1 MPDVFISYAGSDRK
15 RVTMIAETLE
25 AEGFSIC
32 WDSSIKPQ
40 VLRQQLQAAHSTIVC
55 WSRASAKLDSVL
67 SEATQAYNQQKLVP
81 VTLQACDPPMPFNMV
96 ASADLTQWRGEADD
110 EYWVDTLA
118 EVRRLVEKGR
128 LLASAAPPQVEPKT
142 PQAHQ
147 PPPARQTPPPPEPS
161 ARAPRYQGARGR
173 RKAGLRPGPVI
184 AGVIATT
191 AVLGAAFWAGPE
203 AFRYIET
210 KLANPQQAAVDPATT
225 APLVTEPTPA
235 TVSAI
240 PVVEAQASPAA
251 AAPPPVV
258 AAPARPKPSVTAAPP
273 SAKPPSVVA
282 QPSVTAPVTAP
293 PLVMVAI
300 KDVESCLR
308 QIARAC
314 DAPDAD
320 FRADGQF
327 SAGERRLMG
336 TSLFPDGAQP
346 TEGNLAACK
355 AGSTR
360 RARNSADGKAVCAA
374 LRQTST
380 APAAPTDPAVS
391 GVIATRPIRP

>member
-1 MPDVFISYAGSDRK
+1 
-15 RVTMIAETLE
+15 
-25 AEGFSIC
+25 
-32 WDSSIKPQ
+32 
-40 VLRQQLQAAHSTIVC
+40 
-55 WSRASAKLDSVL
+55 
-67 SEATQAYNQQKLVP
+67 
-81 VTLQACDPPMPFNMV
+81 
-96 ASADLTQWRGEADD
+96 
-110 EYWVDTLA
+110 
-118 EVRRLVEKGR
+118 
-128 LLASAAPPQVEPKT
+128 
-142 PQAHQ
+142 
-147 PPPARQTPPPPEPS
+147 
-161 ARAPRYQGARGR
+161 
-173 RKAGLRPGPVI
+173 
-184 AGVIATT
+184 
-191 AVLGAAFWAGPE
+191 
-203 AFRYIET
+203 
-210 KLANPQQAAVDPATT
+210 
-225 APLVTEPTPA
+225 
-235 TVSAI
+235 
-240 PVVEAQASPAA
+240 VEAQENPVPAA
-251 AAPPPVV
+251 PPVV
-258 AAPARPKPSVTAAPP
+258 AAPVRAKPSVTAPP

-282 QPSVTAPVTAP
+282 QPSATAP

-360 RARNSADGKAVCAA
+360 RARNIADGKAVCAA

>member
-25 AEGFSIC
+25 AEGFSIW
-32 WDSSIKPQ
+32 WDSIKPEM
-40 VLRQQLQAAHSTIVC
+40 LRRQLLAAHAVVVC

-67 SEATQAYNQQKLVP
+67 SEATQGYNQQKLVP

-96 ASADLTQWRGEADD
+96 ASADLTQWRGEAED

-128 LLASAAPPQVEPKT
+128 MLVSAS
-142 PQAHQ
+142 
-147 PPPARQTPPPPEPS
+147 PPPAEPKAPPAQQPATARQTPPPPPEPS
-161 ARAPRYQGARGR
+161 ARAPRYQAARSR

-184 AGVIATT
+184 AGVFVTT
-191 AVLGAAFWAGPE
+191 AVLGAALWAGPE
-203 AFRYIET
+203 AFRYIES
-210 KLANPQQAAVDPATT
+210 KLANPQQATVDPAAT
-225 APLVTEPTPA
+225 APLVTEPTP
-235 TVSAI
+235 VSALT
-240 PVVEAQASPAA
+240 VVEAQENPVATT
-251 AAPPPVV
+251 PPPVV
-258 AAPARPKPSVTAAPP
+258 VAPVKAKPSVTAPP

-282 QPSVTAPVTAP
+282 QPLVTAPVTAP
-293 PLVMVAI
+293 PQVMVAI

-308 QIARAC
+308 HIARAC

-327 SAGERRLMG
+327 SAGERRLMA
-336 TSLFPDGAQP
+336 TPLFPDGAQP

-360 RARNSADGKAVCAA
+360 RARNSPDGKAVCAA
-374 LRQTST
+374 IRQTLT
-380 APAAPTDPAVS
+380 APVTPTDPGAN
-391 GVIATRPIRP
+391 GIIATRPRP